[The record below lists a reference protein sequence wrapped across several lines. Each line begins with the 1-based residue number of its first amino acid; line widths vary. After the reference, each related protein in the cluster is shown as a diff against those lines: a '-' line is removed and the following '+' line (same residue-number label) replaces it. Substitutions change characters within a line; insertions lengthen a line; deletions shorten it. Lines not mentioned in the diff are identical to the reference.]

1 MAHFTLVPVSKF
13 LPAECAQHLPG
24 VYGIF
29 WELTAAEMDVA
40 TPEQL
45 KKLDQHVLFR
55 RQICVN

>member
-1 MAHFTLVPVSKF
+1 MAHLTLIPVSKF
-13 LPAECAQHLPG
+13 APECAPHMPG

-29 WELTAAEMDVA
+29 WELTAAEMDVI
-40 TPEQL
+40 TPEEL